1 MISQCRAPVAIQA
14 LHLLNLKQMLTAL
27 NYLDRHTLTS
37 YTRITQHLKIHH
49 SFVLMARMSSLWIHA
64 LCFRS

>member
-14 LHLLNLKQMLTAL
+14 LPLLHLKQMLTAL
-27 NYLDRHTLTS
+27 NGLNRHTLTS
-37 YTRITQHLKIHH
+37 YTRAAQHLKTRH
-49 SFVLMARMSSLWIHA
+49 SFLLMARMSSLWIHA